1 MVKRNKTT
9 KKESNNLIL
18 SQVRE
23 SFGRVVYSH
32 KVHEKQADIC
42 FCKHRR
48 LQGVL
53 AVLTAIGSVTFLT
66 EVVGLLA
73 NRTLASLTTSLVALL
88 VTWASLGAKTF
99 NYSEEAEA
107 HRATASQLWNV
118 RESYISLITD
128 LTSGDISSV
137 DAQARRDELQE
148 KAYSIYSTAPRT
160 SSRAF
165 KRAQKGLKQNE
176 EMTFTPCE
184 IDLFLPEA
192 LRFNNDKDQHDKF

>member
-1 MVKRNKTT
+1 MKSNKTA
-9 KKESNNLIL
+9 KAESTYLIL

-42 FCKHRR
+42 FCKHRWQ
-48 LQGVL
+48 QGVL
-53 AVLTAIGSVTFLT
+53 IGLTAIGSVTFLT

-73 NRTLASLTTSLVALL
+73 NRTAASLTTSLVALL
-88 VTWASLGAKTF
+88 VTWVSLGAKTF
-99 NYSEEAEA
+99 NYFEEAEA
-107 HRATASQLWNV
+107 HRATASQLWTV

-128 LTSGDISSV
+128 LMSGDISSV
-137 DAQARRDELQE
+137 DAQARRNDLQE
-148 KAYSIYSTAPRT
+148 RTYSIYSTAPRT
-160 SSRAF
+160 SSCAF

-176 EMTFTPCE
+176 EMTFTPRE

-192 LRFNNDKDQHDKF
+192 LRFNNDKDQHDNF

>member
-1 MVKRNKTT
+1 MVKSNKAA
-9 KKESNNLIL
+9 KGESTYLIL

-128 LTSGDISSV
+128 LTSGDIPSV
-137 DAQARRDELQE
+137 DAQARRDDLQE
-148 KAYSIYSTAPRT
+148 KAYAIYSTAPRT
-160 SSRAF
+160 SSCAF
-165 KRAQKGLKQNE
+165 KRAQQGLKSNE
-176 EMTFTPCE
+176 EMTFSPYE
-184 IDLFLPEA
+184 IDLFLPKA
-192 LRFNNDKDQHDKF
+192 LRLSENEVSRGNR

>member
-1 MVKRNKTT
+1 VKSNKAA
-9 KKESNNLIL
+9 KGESTYLIL

-42 FCKHRR
+42 FLKHRWQ
-48 LQGVL
+48 QGIL
-53 AVLTAIGSVTFLT
+53 IGLTAIGSVTFLT

-73 NRTLASLTTSLVALL
+73 NRTAASLTTSLVALL

-107 HRATASQLWNV
+107 HRTTASQLWSI

-128 LTSGDISSV
+128 LMSGHISST

-148 KAYSIYSTAPRT
+148 KAYAIYSTAPRT
-160 SSRAF
+160 SSCAF

-176 EMTFTPCE
+176 EMTFTPRE
-184 IDLFLPEA
+184 IDLFLPQA
-192 LRFNNDKDQHDKF
+192 FRFNSDKDQHDNF

>member
-1 MVKRNKTT
+1 MKSNKTA
-9 KKESNNLIL
+9 KEESTYLIL

-42 FCKHRR
+42 FSKHRWQ
-48 LQGVL
+48 QGVL
-53 AVLTAIGSVTFLT
+53 IGLTAIGSVTFLT

-73 NRTLASLTTSLVALL
+73 NRTAASLTTSLVALL
-88 VTWASLGAKTF
+88 VTWVSLGAKTF

-107 HRATASQLWNV
+107 HRVTASQLWTV

-128 LTSGDISSV
+128 LMSGDISSTE
-137 DAQARRDELQE
+137 AQARRNELQE
-148 KAYSIYSTAPRT
+148 KTYSIYSTAPRT
-160 SSRAF
+160 SDRAF
-165 KRAQKGLKQNE
+165 KRAQEGLKQNE
-176 EMTFTPCE
+176 EMTFTPRE

-192 LRFNNDKDQHDKF
+192 LRFNDDKDQDDNF

>member
-1 MVKRNKTT
+1 MKSNKN
-9 KKESNNLIL
+9 KAAKGESTYLIL

-32 KVHEKQADIC
+32 KVHEKQADIY
-42 FCKHRR
+42 FCKHRWQ
-48 LQGVL
+48 QGIL
-53 AVLTAIGSVTFLT
+53 IGLTAIGSVTFLT
-66 EVVGLLA
+66 EVVSQFA

-107 HRATASQLWNV
+107 HRTTASQLWSI

-128 LTSGDISSV
+128 LMSGHISSTY
-137 DAQARRDELQE
+137 A
-148 KAYSIYSTAPRT
+148 IYSTAPRT
-160 SSRAF
+160 SSCAF

-176 EMTFTPCE
+176 EMTFTSRE
-184 IDLFLPEA
+184 IDLFLPQA
-192 LRFNNDKDQHDKF
+192 LRFNSDKDQHDNF

>member
-1 MVKRNKTT
+1 MKSNKAA
-9 KKESNNLIL
+9 KGESTYLIL

-42 FCKHRR
+42 FLKHRWQ
-48 LQGVL
+48 QGIL
-53 AVLTAIGSVTFLT
+53 IGLTAIGSVTFLT
-66 EVVGLLA
+66 EVVSQFA

-107 HRATASQLWNV
+107 HRTTASQLWSI

-128 LTSGDISSV
+128 LMSGDVSSS
-137 DAQARRDELQE
+137 DAQARRDDLQE
-148 KAYSIYSTAPRT
+148 KAYAIYSTAPRT
-160 SSRAF
+160 SGCAF

-176 EMTFTPCE
+176 EMTFTPRE
-184 IDLFLPEA
+184 IDLFLPQA
-192 LRFNNDKDQHDKF
+192 LRFNNDKDQHDNF

>member
-1 MVKRNKTT
+1 MKSDKTAEE
-9 KKESNNLIL
+9 ESTYLIL
-18 SQVRE
+18 CQVRE

-42 FCKHRR
+42 FCRHRWQ
-48 LQGVL
+48 QGTL
-53 AVLTAIGSVTFLT
+53 IGLTAISSVTFLT

-73 NRTLASLTTSLVALL
+73 NRAAASLTTSLVALL
-88 VTWASLGAKTF
+88 VTWVSLGAKTF

-128 LTSGDISSV
+128 LMSGDISST
-137 DAQARRDELQE
+137 DAQARRNELQE
-148 KAYSIYSTAPRT
+148 RTYSIYSTAPRT
-160 SSRAF
+160 SSCAF

-176 EMTFTPCE
+176 EMTFTPRE

-192 LRFNNDKDQHDKF
+192 LRFNNDKDQHDNF

>member
-1 MVKRNKTT
+1 MKSNKAA
-9 KKESNNLIL
+9 KGESTYLIL

-128 LTSGDISSV
+128 LTSGDIPSV
-137 DAQARRDELQE
+137 DAQARRDDLQE
-148 KAYSIYSTAPRT
+148 KAYAIYSTAPRT
-160 SSRAF
+160 SSCAF
-165 KRAQKGLKQNE
+165 KRAQQGLKSNE
-176 EMTFTPCE
+176 EMTFSPYE
-184 IDLFLPEA
+184 IDLFLPKA
-192 LRFNNDKDQHDKF
+192 LRLSENEVSRGNR